1 MPIAFNFPDP
11 PDPNLCNRHAMNP
24 AYVSTFLGNR
34 FYLTRPHIDDVAI
47 EDIAHG
53 LAYQC
58 RFNGQTSAFY
68 SVAQHSLMVVSLV
81 PESLQFQAL
90 LHDAAEAYLGDMV
103 KPLKLLFPEF
113 SVLEARVM
121 EIIGQRF
128 AIDLTR
134 LDPAIKR
141 ADMIALATEK
151 RDLMPYSTE
160 PWSYLEGIDALPD
173 IIEPMG
179 PQAAKEIFLE
189 AFHRL
194 AA

>member
-1 MPIAFNFPDP
+1 
-11 PDPNLCNRHAMNP
+11 
-24 AYVSTFLGNR
+24 
-34 FYLTRPHIDDVAI
+34 
-47 EDIAHG
+47 
-53 LAYQC
+53 
-58 RFNGQTSAFY
+58 
-68 SVAQHSLMVVSLV
+68 
-81 PESLQFQAL
+81 
-90 LHDAAEAYLGDMV
+90 
-103 KPLKLLFPEF
+103 
-113 SVLEARVM
+113 M

-179 PQAAKEIFLE
+179 PQAAKETFLE